1 MTRVSGIT
9 IILLTALCVGV
20 HAGELQTFTGVT
32 CVEKPSNDG
41 DSFTVK
47 IPGKKK
53 EYMGRVYCFVSTSAG
68 NDLASML
75 TAGGFARVKGVGRK
89 TPGGVSREET
99 VQRLRDLETAA
110 SMKRCGIW
118 EKSDPDRIVALRAEQ
133 RREEEEL
140 AKLKKEAAGKVSGED
155 GPPGEVTRI
164 DVNKASREELETIK
178 GIGPVLAGRIIQARP
193 FKSVDELVRVKGI
206 GEKSLGKMKAYMTI
220 SPIEERRPDQ
230 NRGSDREPSE

>member
-1 MTRVSGIT
+1 MFRVSGIT

-20 HAGELQTFTGVT
+20 QADELQTFTGVT

-75 TAGGFARVKGVGRK
+75 TAAEFARVKGVGRK

-99 VQRLRDLETAA
+99 DEITKLCCDCRNGSTCAEWDSVQKLTCFCLE
-110 SMKRCGIW
+110 SI
-118 EKSDPDRIVALRAEQ
+118 
-133 RREEEEL
+133 
-140 AKLKKEAAGKVSGED
+140 
-155 GPPGEVTRI
+155 
-164 DVNKASREELETIK
+164 
-178 GIGPVLAGRIIQARP
+178 
-193 FKSVDELVRVKGI
+193 F
-206 GEKSLGKMKAYMTI
+206 
-220 SPIEERRPDQ
+220 
-230 NRGSDREPSE
+230 